1 MNTKRKVKNVNDQL
15 INREITELKKLIV
28 LVVETDDLLE
38 NLEVQSISEFEN
50 FINEKSGFVNAMMS
64 ATAYGKDT
72 EYKRLLELEKLIDSR
87 LTSKDLDG
95 SKELKSS
102 VIANITE
109 KNTEYYSDAEMKAK
123 KVLEKVMKD
132 FNKLSYIERQQ
143 VVFSHSKELVYNPFS
158 NLRF

>member
-123 KVLEKVMKD
+123 KVLEK
-132 FNKLSYIERQQ
+132 E
-143 VVFSHSKELVYNPFS
+143 
-158 NLRF
+158 

>member
-1 MNTKRKVKNVNDQL
+1 MSTKKKVKTVNDQA
-15 INREITELKKLIV
+15 INREIAELKKLIV

-38 NLEVQSISEFEN
+38 NLEVQSVSEFEN
-50 FINEKSGFVNAMMS
+50 FINEKSGFVNAMLS
-64 ATAYGKDT
+64 AQAYGKDA

-87 LTSKDLDG
+87 LTTADLDG

-102 VIANITE
+102 VIANITD
-109 KNTEYYSDAEMKAK
+109 KHTEYYSDAEMKAK

-132 FNKLSYIERQQ
+132 FNALSHTERNQIG
-143 VVFSHSKELVYNPFS
+143 FSHSSELIYSPFS

>member
-1 MNTKRKVKNVNDQL
+1 MSTKRKVKKVNDQL
-15 INREITELKKLIV
+15 INREIAELKKLIV

-87 LTSKDLDG
+87 LTTADLDG

-102 VIANITE
+102 VIAEITE
-109 KNTEYYSDAEMKAK
+109 KHTEYYSDAEMKAK

-132 FNKLSYIERQQ
+132 FNALSHTERNQIG
-143 VVFSHSKELVYNPFS
+143 FSHSAELIYSPFS
-158 NLRF
+158 YLRF

>member
-1 MNTKRKVKNVNDQL
+1 MNAKRKVKKVNEQL
-15 INREITELKKLIV
+15 ITKEISDLNKLVV

-38 NLEVQSISEFEN
+38 QLEAKSISEFEDS
-50 FINEKSGFVNAMMS
+50 INKKSGFVNSLMS

-87 LTSKDLDG
+87 LTSEDLDG

-109 KNTEYYSDAEMKAK
+109 QNTEYYSDAEMKAK
-123 KVLEKVMKD
+123 KVLEKVMTD
-132 FNKLSYIERQQ
+132 FNKLSHTERQQ
-143 VVFSHSKELVYNPFS
+143 IIFSRSSELVYSPFS

>member
-87 LTSKDLDG
+87 LTTADLDG

-123 KVLEKVMKD
+123 KGLEKVMKD

>member
-1 MNTKRKVKNVNDQL
+1 MSTKRKVKNVNEQA
-15 INREITELKKLIV
+15 INREIADLKKLIV

-38 NLEVQSISEFEN
+38 NLEVQSVSEFEN

-72 EYKRLLELEKLIDSR
+72 EYKRLLALEKLIDSR
-87 LTSKDLDG
+87 LTTTDLDD

-102 VIANITE
+102 VISEITE
-109 KNTEYYSDAEMKAK
+109 KHTEYYSDAEMKAK

-132 FNKLSYIERQQ
+132 FNALSHTERNQIG
-143 VVFSHSKELVYNPFS
+143 FSHSAELIYSPFS
-158 NLRF
+158 YLRF

>member
-1 MNTKRKVKNVNDQL
+1 MSTKRKVKKVSEQL
-15 INREITELKKLIV
+15 ITKEIAELKKLIV

-72 EYKRLLELEKLIDSR
+72 EYNRLLELEKLIDSR
-87 LTSKDLDG
+87 LTTADLDD

-102 VIANITE
+102 VIAEITE
-109 KNTEYYSDAEMKAK
+109 KHTEYYSDAEMKAK

-132 FNKLSYIERQQ
+132 FNALSHTERSQIG
-143 VVFSHSKELVYNPFS
+143 FSHSAELIYSPFS
-158 NLRF
+158 YLRF

>member
-1 MNTKRKVKNVNDQL
+1 MNAKRKVKKVNEQL
-15 INREITELKKLIV
+15 ITKEISDLNKLVV

-38 NLEVQSISEFEN
+38 QLEAKSISEFEDS
-50 FINEKSGFVNAMMS
+50 INKKSGFVNSLMS

-87 LTSKDLDG
+87 LTSEDLDG

-109 KNTEYYSDAEMKAK
+109 QNTEYYSDAEMKAK

-132 FNKLSYIERQQ
+132 FNKLSHTERQQ
-143 VVFSHSKELVYNPFS
+143 IIFSRSSELVYSPFS

>member
-1 MNTKRKVKNVNDQL
+1 MSYTPIIDTFLKQKSD
-15 INREITELKKLIV
+15 LKKLIV

-38 NLEVQSISEFEN
+38 NLEVQSVSEFEN

-87 LTSKDLDG
+87 LTTADLDG

-102 VIANITE
+102 VIENI
-109 KNTEYYSDAEMKAK
+109 KDKHTEYYSDAEMKAK
-123 KVLEKVMKD
+123 KVLEKVMTD
-132 FNKLSYIERQQ
+132 FNKLSHTERKQIG
-143 VVFSHSKELVYNPFS
+143 FSHSSELIYSPFS
-158 NLRF
+158 YLRF

>member
-72 EYKRLLELEKLIDSR
+72 EYKRLLELEKQIDSR

>member
-1 MNTKRKVKNVNDQL
+1 MNAKRKVKKVNEQL
-15 INREITELKKLIV
+15 ITKEISDLNKLVV

-38 NLEVQSISEFEN
+38 QLEAKSISEFEDS
-50 FINEKSGFVNAMMS
+50 INKKSGFVNSLMS
-64 ATAYGKDT
+64 ATAYGKEDIYT
-72 EYKRLLELEKLIDSR
+72 RLLELEKQIAGK
-87 LTSKDLDG
+87 LTSEDLDG

-109 KNTEYYSDAEMKAK
+109 QNTEYYSDAEMKAK

-132 FNKLSYIERQQ
+132 FNALSQTERKQIG
-143 VVFSHSKELVYNPFS
+143 FSRSSELVYSPFS

>member
-72 EYKRLLELEKLIDSR
+72 EYKRLLEL
-87 LTSKDLDG
+87 
-95 SKELKSS
+95 
-102 VIANITE
+102 
-109 KNTEYYSDAEMKAK
+109 
-123 KVLEKVMKD
+123 
-132 FNKLSYIERQQ
+132 
-143 VVFSHSKELVYNPFS
+143 
-158 NLRF
+158 

>member
-1 MNTKRKVKNVNDQL
+1 MSTKRKVKKVNDQL
-15 INREITELKKLIV
+15 ITKEIADLNKLVV

-87 LTSKDLDG
+87 LTSADLDG
-95 SKELKSS
+95 SKELKGSL
-102 VIANITE
+102 IAEITE
-109 KNTEYYSDAEMKAK
+109 KHTEYYSDAEMKAK

-132 FNKLSYIERQQ
+132 FNALSHTERNQIG
-143 VVFSHSKELVYNPFS
+143 FSHSAELIYSPFS
-158 NLRF
+158 YLRF

>member
-109 KNTEYYSDAEMKAK
+109 QNTEYYSDAEMKAK

-132 FNKLSYIERQQ
+132 FNALSHTERKQIG
-143 VVFSHSKELVYNPFS
+143 FSRSSELVYSPFS

>member
-87 LTSKDLDG
+87 LTSEDLDG

-109 KNTEYYSDAEMKAK
+109 QNTEYYSDAEMKAK

>member
-1 MNTKRKVKNVNDQL
+1 MNAKRKVKKVNEQL
-15 INREITELKKLIV
+15 ITKEISDLNKLVV
-28 LVVETDDLLE
+28 LVVESDDLLE
-38 NLEVQSISEFEN
+38 QLEAKSISEFEDS
-50 FINEKSGFVNAMMS
+50 INKKSGFVNSLMS

-87 LTSKDLDG
+87 LTSEDLDG

-109 KNTEYYSDAEMKAK
+109 QNTEYYSDAEMKAK

-132 FNKLSYIERQQ
+132 FNALSHTERKQIG
-143 VVFSHSKELVYNPFS
+143 FSRSSELVYSPFS

>member
-1 MNTKRKVKNVNDQL
+1 MSTKRKVKNVNDQA
-15 INREITELKKLIV
+15 INREIAELKKLIV

-38 NLEVQSISEFEN
+38 GLEVQSISEFEN

-64 ATAYGKDT
+64 AQAYGKDA

-87 LTSKDLDG
+87 LTTADLDG

-102 VIANITE
+102 VIAEITE
-109 KNTEYYSDAEMKAK
+109 KHTEYYSDAEMKAK

-132 FNKLSYIERQQ
+132 FNALSHTERNQIG
-143 VVFSHSKELVYNPFS
+143 FNHSAELIYSPFS
-158 NLRF
+158 YLRF

>member
-109 KNTEYYSDAEMKAK
+109 QNTEYYSDAEMKAK

>member
-1 MNTKRKVKNVNDQL
+1 MNAKRKVKKVNEQL
-15 INREITELKKLIV
+15 ITKEISELNKFVV

-38 NLEVQSISEFEN
+38 QLEAKSISEFEDS
-50 FINEKSGFVNAMMS
+50 INKKSGFVNSLMS

-87 LTSKDLDG
+87 LTSEDLDG

-109 KNTEYYSDAEMKAK
+109 QNTEYYSDAEMKAK

-132 FNKLSYIERQQ
+132 FNALSQTERKQIG
-143 VVFSHSKELVYNPFS
+143 FSRSSELVYSPFS

>member
-1 MNTKRKVKNVNDQL
+1 M
-15 INREITELKKLIV
+15 
-28 LVVETDDLLE
+28 
-38 NLEVQSISEFEN
+38 
-50 FINEKSGFVNAMMS
+50 
-64 ATAYGKDT
+64 
-72 EYKRLLELEKLIDSR
+72 
-87 LTSKDLDG
+87 DG